1 MNGPLDLQTLRV
13 VLAVAEAGSI
23 SGGSHRVGLALADAS
38 ARISAL
44 ESALGVRVFE
54 RSSRGVELTAAGRRL
69 VQRGAEV
76 LAEADRLAAEL
87 RDWGQGLVGRVR
99 LLANASALLQALPER
114 LAAFSRA
121 HPLIRVDVA
130 EGTSLHI
137 LGEVVE
143 GRADVGI
150 VDAARPAQGL
160 EFVPFCRDDLVLVV
174 PPTHPLAREDRVPLD
189 VLLEQSFIV
198 FEGVNAVSTRLFN
211 AASLAGRSLDVRMR
225 MRSFDAACRLVAA
238 GHGVSVMPRQ
248 ALAPQLAHL
257 RLRAVAIEDAWARRT
272 HHLALRAGAS
282 ATAAA
287 RTLVLSLAQE

>member
-23 SGGSHRVGLALADAS
+23 SAGSHRLGLALAAAS

-44 ESALGVRVFE
+44 ESELGVRVFE
-54 RSSRGVELTAAGRRL
+54 RSPRGVQLTAAGRRL

-76 LAEADRLAAEL
+76 LADADRLAAEL
-87 RDWGQGLVGRVR
+87 RDWGQGLAGRVR
-99 LLANASALLQALPER
+99 LLANASALLQALPQR
-114 LAAFSRA
+114 LEAFARA
-121 HPLIRVDVA
+121 HPRIRVDVA

-137 LGEVVE
+137 LGEVAE

-160 EFVPFCRDDLVLVV
+160 EFLPFCHDDLVLVV
-174 PPTHPLAREDRVPLD
+174 PASHALAGQDRVHLEA
-189 VLLEQSFIV
+189 LLEQAFIV

-211 AASLAGRSLDVRMR
+211 AASLVGRSLDVRLR
-225 MRSFDAACRLVAA
+225 MRSFDAACRRVAA

-257 RLRAVAIEDAWARRT
+257 PLRAVPIDEAWARRT

-287 RTLVLSLAQE
+287 LTLVQALSQA